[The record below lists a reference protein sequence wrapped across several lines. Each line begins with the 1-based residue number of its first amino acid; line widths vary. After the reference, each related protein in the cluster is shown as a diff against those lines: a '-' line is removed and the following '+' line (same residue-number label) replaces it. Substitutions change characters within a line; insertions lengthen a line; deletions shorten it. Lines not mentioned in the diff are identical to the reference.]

1 MKPIT
6 RTILV
11 GILAVLVFVVALT
24 TGWLTA
30 DAGPPQQQSEQAPAS
45 SSEESL
51 PEFQPTEK
59 LPADSAVAFPTDI

>member
-6 RTILV
+6 RTIFA
-11 GILAVLVFVVALT
+11 GMLAVGVFMVALA

-30 DAGPPQQQSEQAPAS
+30 DAGPPQQQSAEAPAS
-45 SSEESL
+45 ATKEPL
-51 PEFQPTEK
+51 PDFQPTEE

>member
-6 RTILV
+6 RTILPGIIAV
-11 GILAVLVFVVALT
+11 GVFVVALT

-30 DAGPPQQQSEQAPAS
+30 DAGLPQQQPAEAAAP
-45 SSEESL
+45 EEPL
-51 PEFQPTEK
+51 PDFQPTER